1 MFDFWNDWMDAAAL
15 ALEVQGVVAM
25 RLVKIAA
32 GGPAADAECQLMMAE
47 KFAACAAAHGAATA
61 ALANG
66 MSLQEAAAL
75 AMAPVRRKVHANHQR
90 LSRG

>member
-1 MFDFWNDWMDAAAL
+1 MLDFWNDWFEAASL
-15 ALEVQGVVAM
+15 ALEAQGVIAM

-32 GGPAADAECQLMMAE
+32 GGPAADAECQLMVAE

-61 ALANG
+61 ALASG
-66 MSLQEAAAL
+66 RSFQDAAAL
-75 AMAPVRRKVHANHQR
+75 ALVPVRREVRANHRR